1 MNKSFELLKKNGE
14 GSDLIVEAFEVPGK
28 IALWLEDESKGEN
41 FGTQE
46 GDTIGLKISSKK
58 DNKFFFYIPA
68 CAKMTDE
75 LSERIKGCEMI
86 LFDGTLWKNDEMASK
101 NVGEKTGQRMGHMN
115 NSGQDGSMEALKDLK
130 INKKIYI
137 HINTTN
143 PILLPSS
150 DERKI
155 VEENGWQVSYDGMEI
170 TL

>member
-1 MNKSFELLKKNGE
+1 
-14 GSDLIVEAFEVPGK
+14 
-28 IALWLEDESKGEN
+28 
-41 FGTQE
+41 
-46 GDTIGLKISSKK
+46 
-58 DNKFFFYIPA
+58 
-68 CAKMTDE
+68 
-75 LSERIKGCEMI
+75 
-86 LFDGTLWKNDEMASK
+86 
-101 NVGEKTGQRMGHMN
+101 MN
-115 NSGQDGSMEALKDLK
+115 NSGQDGSMEALKDLN

>member
-1 MNKSFELLKKNGE
+1 MEININNNLFKVTPVITDKDIQNGMMGKKFNNDFNGMLFVLDPGEHSF
-14 GSDLIVEAFEVPGK
+14 
-28 IALWLEDESKGEN
+28 WM
-41 FGTQE
+41 
-46 GDTIGLKISSKK
+46 K
-58 DNKFFFYIPA
+58 DCITSLDIIFI
-68 CAKMTDE
+68 
-75 LSERIKGCEMI
+75 
-86 LFDGTLWKNDEMASK
+86 
-101 NVGEKTGQRMGHMN
+101 
-115 NSGQDGSMEALKDLK
+115 KDLK